1 MEANLSE
8 KKPIEGNQ
16 YVRNEQAA
24 VEMIRVTED

>member
-8 KKPIEGNQ
+8 MKPIEGNQ
-16 YVRNEQAA
+16 YAHNEQAA